1 MTKAARLSIAE
12 NAVGAAAQV
21 FPDGEGGVSDQD
33 LASLR
38 PPCKGL
44 FPIAAAAE
52 TRSVSC
58 RGS

>member
-1 MTKAARLSIAE
+1 MTEAARLNMPK

-52 TRSVSC
+52 T
-58 RGS
+58 